1 VMGGDLI
8 GAFETVLAAPLD
20 EAEASVR
27 ESLSAEG
34 FGVLSEID
42 VAATLAAKI
51 GVKRPGL
58 KILGACNP
66 QLANRALN
74 LEPSTALFLPCNV
87 VLEELS
93 NGHTRVAIVD
103 PRQLLAKGREAGT
116 PELEAL
122 GQEAADALEQV
133 CRSLTA

>member
-1 VMGGDLI
+1 MGGDLM
-8 GAFETVLAAPLD
+8 GAFEAVLDAPL
-20 EAEASVR
+20 ETAEVAVR
-27 ESLSAEG
+27 QSLTAEG

-66 QLANRALN
+66 HLANRALD
-74 LEPSTALFLPCNV
+74 LEPSIALFLPCNV
-87 VLEELS
+87 VLEALS
-93 NGHTRVAIVD
+93 NGRTKVAIVD
-103 PRQLLAKGREAGT
+103 PRQLLAKEHEVPT

-122 GQEAADALEQV
+122 GNEAAAALEQV
-133 CRSLTA
+133 CRSLTS